1 MQGLLDAMADFLY
14 VGVGTMVAIKGGLST
29 GMSYYTQE
37 QSVDRF
43 IHTIMVPGNTV
54 FDDMAIPFNEAEEA
68 ALMLAAL
75 ADKLEHNKVGDA
87 ELIQDLRRVMNKI
100 YVACMM
106 TYRLADFLGINVVE
120 LVGEIHRS
128 NMTKLWPAD
137 VEERRQAVA
146 NCKYDSS
153 DLGFR
158 HADGTDKMIGFRIS
172 DGKIL
177 KSPTYSD
184 VDLSSFV
191 EQAKASAMYGMI
203 KK

>member
-1 MQGLLDAMADFLY
+1 
-14 VGVGTMVAIKGGLST
+14 
-29 GMSYYTQE
+29 
-37 QSVDRF
+37 
-43 IHTIMVPGNTV
+43 
-54 FDDMAIPFNEAEEA
+54 
-68 ALMLAAL
+68 
-75 ADKLEHNKVGDA
+75 
-87 ELIQDLRRVMNKI
+87 
-100 YVACMM
+100 
-106 TYRLADFLGINVVE
+106 
-120 LVGEIHRS
+120 
-128 NMTKLWPAD
+128 
-137 VEERRQAVA
+137 
-146 NCKYDSS
+146 